1 VPHHFI
7 EGLLNIRQLKRN
19 SEMDPHNWYPM
30 WVESIS
36 QFNPTSIGP
45 YFQEFAALDCDL
57 EKRYSFYEVG
67 EVR

>member
-1 VPHHFI
+1 
-7 EGLLNIRQLKRN
+7 
-19 SEMDPHNWYPM
+19 MDPHNWYPM